1 MISLSCFL
9 WFLVLSI
16 PTGMLMNRIG
26 RKNTVLLSFAVHVLA
41 MCMPL
46 IAYDFASVLIAF
58 GLIGIGNTLL
68 QVSMNPLVMEVVTKD
83 KLTGTLTFGQFV
95 KAVSSFVGPI
105 LAAWAAGTFFG
116 WKMIFPIYAGAS
128 LVALLWLWLTPI
140 RDIREKSTNIS
151 FRATFDLLRDS
162 RIVAYFIGILVL
174 VGVDVG
180 MNMTFPKLLMER
192 CGLELTDAG
201 MGNSVYFFART
212 VGAFLGGILLMKYSE
227 SKFFTYSTYI
237 ALLGLVSDAAER
249 KPVVYP
255 RMRCGVRRGL
265 CEPVLDHFLA
275 VAETGSRKSQRSF
288 GVADRRRVGRRGVAA
303 AARRSDRPVRHA
315 TGRRHHAGRRLVV
328 YGLADRTNQNKSI
341 NPEIKRTD

>member
-1 MISLSCFL
+1 
-9 WFLVLSI
+9 
-16 PTGMLMNRIG
+16 MLMNRIG

-237 ALLGLVSDAAER
+237 ALLGLVLMLLSENLWFILGC
-249 KPVVYP
+249 V
-255 RMRCGVRRGL
+255 
-265 CEPVLDHFLA
+265 A
-275 VAETGSRKSQRSF
+275 VF
-288 GVADRRRVGRRGVAA
+288 GVGYANLFSIIFSLSLKRVPEKANEVSALLIVGVSGGAVLPPLLGVVTDLFATQLAAVIMLAA
-303 AARRSDRPVRHA
+303 AWLYMVWL
-315 TGRRHHAGRRLVV
+315 TG
-328 YGLADRTNQNKSI
+328 K
-341 NPEIKRTD
+341 IKTKA

>member
-1 MISLSCFL
+1 MFGFFIMGFVDIVGIATSYVKSDFAGLSDSVVNMISLSCFL

-83 KLTGTLTFGQFV
+83 KLTGTLTLGQFV

-237 ALLGLVSDAAER
+237 ALLGLVLMLLSENLWFILGC
-249 KPVVYP
+249 V
-255 RMRCGVRRGL
+255 
-265 CEPVLDHFLA
+265 A
-275 VAETGSRKSQRSF
+275 VF
-288 GVADRRRVGRRGVAA
+288 GVGYANLFATQLAAVIMLAA
-303 AARRSDRPVRHA
+303 AWLYMVWL
-315 TGRRHHAGRRLVV
+315 TG
-328 YGLADRTNQNKSI
+328 Q
-341 NPEIKRTD
+341 IKTKA